1 MIKNL
6 LERIKRMASDKNEKV
21 IKNLGYISMLCMAAN
36 YSIGCV
42 LVYFGIDYLL
52 AALLMI
58 FNTVMIKLLLKTKFS
73 NKETFIYGI
82 ASEIVLYFFMQYI
95 IYLASRNV
103 DLYHFAQFTMLLM
116 VINGIAL
123 ALFTT
128 SKVVRLIIGVTYVI
142 AAGIF
147 IIAAVLAFKN

>member
-1 MIKNL
+1 
-6 LERIKRMASDKNEKV
+6 MASDGNEKV
-21 IKNLGYISMLCMAAN
+21 NKKLGYISMLSMAAN
-36 YSIGCV
+36 YGIGCI

-52 AALLMI
+52 TALLMI
-58 FNTVMIKLLLKTKFS
+58 FNTVMIKLLLKTKFGV
-73 NKETFIYGI
+73 KETFIYGI

-116 VINGIAL
+116 AINGIAL

-128 SKVVRLIIGVTYVI
+128 SKVVKLVIGMTYVI

>member
-1 MIKNL
+1 
-6 LERIKRMASDKNEKV
+6 MASDKNEKV

-36 YSIGCV
+36 YGIGCV

-82 ASEIVLYFFMQYI
+82 SSEIVLYFLMQYV

-123 ALFTT
+123 DLFTT
-128 SKVVRLIIGVTYVI
+128 SKVVRLIIGVTYAI
-142 AAGIF
+142 AAVII

>member
-1 MIKNL
+1 
-6 LERIKRMASDKNEKV
+6 MASDKNEKV
-21 IKNLGYISMLCMAAN
+21 IKNLEYIGMLCMAAN
-36 YSIGCV
+36 YGIGCV

-52 AALLMI
+52 AALLVI

-82 ASEIVLYFFMQYI
+82 ASEIVLYFLMQYV

-123 ALFTT
+123 ALFTE
-128 SKVVRLIIGVTYVI
+128 SKVVRLIISIAYVI
-142 AAGIF
+142 AAVIF

>member
-1 MIKNL
+1 
-6 LERIKRMASDKNEKV
+6 MASDKNEKV
-21 IKNLGYISMLCMAAN
+21 IKNLEYIGMLCMAAN
-36 YSIGCV
+36 YGIGCV

-52 AALLMI
+52 AALLVI

-82 ASEIVLYFFMQYI
+82 ASEIVLYFLMQYV

-128 SKVVRLIIGVTYVI
+128 SKVVRLVIGMAYAI
-142 AAGIF
+142 AAVII
-147 IIAAVLAFKN
+147 IIAAVLTFKN

>member
-1 MIKNL
+1 
-6 LERIKRMASDKNEKV
+6 MASDKNEKV

-82 ASEIVLYFFMQYI
+82 ASEIVLYFLMQYV

-116 VINGIAL
+116 AINGIAL

-128 SKVVRLIIGVTYVI
+128 SKVVRLVIGMAYAI
-142 AAGIF
+142 AAVII

>member
-1 MIKNL
+1 
-6 LERIKRMASDKNEKV
+6 MASDGNGKV
-21 IKNLGYISMLCMAAN
+21 DKKLEYMSMLSMTVN

-52 AALLMI
+52 TALLMI

-82 ASEIVLYFFMQYI
+82 ASEIVLYFLMQYI
-95 IYLASRNV
+95 IYLASRNA

-128 SKVVRLIIGVTYVI
+128 SKVVRLVIGMTYII

-147 IIAAVLAFKN
+147 IIAAVLAIKN